1 MHKLK
6 RLFKRKRP
14 SPTKNEDIKVKKA
27 RNECLNITVIDEAP
41 RKNSKFSIKMQG
53 ILSKLNLVSKSN
65 YDASALSAYRRA
77 HER

>member
-14 SPTKNEDIKVKKA
+14 SPSKNEDIKVKKA

-41 RKNSKFSIKMQG
+41 RKNKKFSVQG
-53 ILSKLNLVSKSN
+53 FLSKLNLISKSN

>member
-14 SPTKNEDIKVKKA
+14 SPSKNEDIKVKKA

-41 RKNSKFSIKMQG
+41 RKNKKFSVQG
-53 ILSKLNLVSKSN
+53 FLNKLNLISKSN